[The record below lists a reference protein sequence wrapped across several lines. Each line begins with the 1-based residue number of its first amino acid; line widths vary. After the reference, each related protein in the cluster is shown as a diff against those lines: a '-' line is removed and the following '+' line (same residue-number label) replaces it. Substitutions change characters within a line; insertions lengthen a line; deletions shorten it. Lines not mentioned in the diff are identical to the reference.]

1 MTSRHTNLQ
10 APHPLRKPKLASP
23 CGSQS
28 VGLGHEHTT
37 KCLLNGA
44 LTCSRKFIS
53 SFNALCRG
61 QDAASEA
68 HHCANTNVVGNRMG
82 QIYLKFNDDKARRN
96 SDDKPKTWL
105 TRTLEKSVVKILTT
119 IIPKANPDFEDK
131 LQDVKEWLIEIDEE
145 AEIANREIGINNEGQ
160 TIMIMPFGDN
170 HGYWTDN
177 NLKPTDFIELFQ
189 ATTINRKEFTDRWDK
204 FEKDSD

>member
-1 MTSRHTNLQ
+1 
-10 APHPLRKPKLASP
+10 
-23 CGSQS
+23 
-28 VGLGHEHTT
+28 
-37 KCLLNGA
+37 
-44 LTCSRKFIS
+44 
-53 SFNALCRG
+53 
-61 QDAASEA
+61 
-68 HHCANTNVVGNRMG
+68 VGNRMG

>member
-1 MTSRHTNLQ
+1 
-10 APHPLRKPKLASP
+10 
-23 CGSQS
+23 
-28 VGLGHEHTT
+28 
-37 KCLLNGA
+37 
-44 LTCSRKFIS
+44 
-53 SFNALCRG
+53 
-61 QDAASEA
+61 
-68 HHCANTNVVGNRMG
+68 MG
-82 QIYLKFNDDKARRN
+82 QIYLKFNDDKVKRS

-105 TRTLEKSVVKILTT
+105 TRTVEKSVEKILTT

-145 AEIANREIGINNEGQ
+145 AEIANREIGINSKGQ

-177 NLKPTDFIELFQ
+177 NLKSTDFIEVFQ
-189 ATTINRKEFTDRWDK
+189 ATTINEKEFTDRWDK